1 MPGLPAPKHG
11 RLTAADLLPYAAAPL
26 AEVFLCG
33 PGEFIRQ
40 MHDGLVE
47 AGVSPVNIRYEAFGP
62 STLLPART
70 MPADPQAAFKVAFTR
85 SHMDVI
91 WTPASGTLLNLA
103 EAAGVSPVFGCRAGS
118 CGLCRI
124 AISEGSVSYVEP
136 IDEPEAGYVL
146 PCCTI
151 PQSDC
156 RLDL

>member
-1 MPGLPAPKHG
+1 
-11 RLTAADLLPYAAAPL
+11 
-26 AEVFLCG
+26 
-33 PGEFIRQ
+33 
-40 MHDGLVE
+40 MHNGLVE
-47 AGVSPVNIRYEAFGP
+47 AGVSSLQIRYEAFGP

-70 MPADPQAAFKVAFTR
+70 VPDDPQAAFKVVFTR
-85 SHMDVI
+85 SHMDVV
-91 WTPASGTLLNLA
+91 WTPASGTLLSLA

-146 PCCTI
+146 PCCAI
-151 PQSDC
+151 PQSEC

>member
-1 MPGLPAPKHG
+1 
-11 RLTAADLLPYAAAPL
+11 
-26 AEVFLCG
+26 
-33 PGEFIRQ
+33 

-85 SHMDVI
+85 SHMNVV